1 LTKRSIR
8 IHLGT
13 FAAIL
18 LSTYSLVAQ
27 QYTIKFA
34 TLATEGST
42 WINVMN
48 EYDQA
53 IRKESGGRVG
63 FKIYANGVQ
72 GDEKDV
78 LRKIRLG
85 QLHGAGITGVGI
97 GEIAKDVRIL
107 DAPFLFKSSDEVDSV
122 SNQFHELFEKSFED
136 GGFVLLGWA
145 EVGFVYIFTNSQVTT
160 PAELKGVRMWMWEGD
175 PIAEALFSVVGV
187 HPIPLSITDVMTS
200 LQTKLID
207 GIYSPP
213 FECIALQWF
222 TRVKYMLDVPLADA
236 QGAIVVS
243 KSKFDQFPKDIQD
256 ILLNNGKTYFTK
268 LTRMSREDNTKAV
281 ETLKK
286 NGIQMTSVTDKDLL
300 AQYDEIG
307 RKARRMLIGKLYDEK
322 LLNDAEAAVQVVR
335 SKSATKK
342 SK

>member
-1 LTKRSIR
+1 MK
-8 IHLGT
+8 
-13 FAAIL
+13 
-18 LSTYSLVAQ
+18 
-27 QYTIKFA
+27 
-34 TLATEGST
+34 
-42 WINVMN
+42 

-53 IRKESGGRVG
+53 VRKESGGRVG
-63 FKIYANGVQ
+63 FRIYANGVQ

-85 QLHGAGITGVGI
+85 QLHAAGITGVGI
-97 GEIAKDVRIL
+97 GEIAKNVRVL
-107 DAPFLFKSSDEVDSV
+107 DAPFLFKTGEEADSV

-136 GGFVLLGWA
+136 GGFVILGWA
-145 EVGFVYIFTNSQVTT
+145 EVGFVYAFTNAPVTT
-160 PAELKGVRMWMWEGD
+160 PAELKGVKMWMWEGD
-175 PIAEALFSVVGV
+175 PIAEAMFNVLEV
-187 HPIPLSITDVMTS
+187 HPIPLSITNVMTS

-236 QGAIVVS
+236 QGAIVIS
-243 KSKFDQFPKDIQD
+243 KSKFDQLPKDIQD
-256 ILLNNGKTYFTK
+256 ILLNNGKTYFAK
-268 LTRMSREDNTKAV
+268 LTRLSREDNAKAV

-286 NGIQMTSVTDKDLL
+286 NGIQITSVKDKKLL

-307 RKARRMLIGKLYDEK
+307 KKARRSLVGKLFDEK
-322 LLNDAEAAVQVVR
+322 LLNDVEGAVQTVR
-335 SKSATKK
+335 SKSAPKK

>member
-1 LTKRSIR
+1 MK
-8 IHLGT
+8 
-13 FAAIL
+13 
-18 LSTYSLVAQ
+18 
-27 QYTIKFA
+27 
-34 TLATEGST
+34 
-42 WINVMN
+42 

-53 IRKESGGRVG
+53 VRKESGGRVG
-63 FKIYANGVQ
+63 FRIYANGVQ

-85 QLHGAGITGVGI
+85 QLHAAGITGVGI
-97 GEIAKDVRIL
+97 GEIAKNVRVL
-107 DAPFLFKSSDEVDSV
+107 DAPFLFKTGEEADSV

-136 GGFVLLGWA
+136 GGFVILGWA
-145 EVGFVYIFTNSQVTT
+145 EVGFVYAFTNAPVTT
-160 PAELKGVRMWMWEGD
+160 PAELKGVKMWMWEGD
-175 PIAEALFSVVGV
+175 PIAEAMFNVLEV

-236 QGAIVVS
+236 QGAIVIS
-243 KSKFDQFPKDIQD
+243 KSKFDQLPKDIQD
-256 ILLNNGKTYFTK
+256 ILLNNGKTYFAK
-268 LTRMSREDNTKAV
+268 LTRLSREDNAKAV

-286 NGIQMTSVTDKDLL
+286 NGIQITSVKDKKLL

-307 RKARRMLIGKLYDEK
+307 KKARRSLVGKLFDEK
-322 LLNDAEAAVQVVR
+322 LLNDVEGAVQTVR
-335 SKSATKK
+335 SKSAPKK